1 MFDWTMS
8 STVNMVTL
16 GNIVVRI
23 IDRFMLA
30 LWCRSINGNVS
41 MVLVTFNFQE
51 FVSVRLAD

>member
-1 MFDWTMS
+1 MS

-16 GNIVVRI
+16 GNI

-41 MVLVTFNFQE
+41 MVLVTFNFQQL
-51 FVSVRLAD
+51 VSVRLAD